1 MRATITSHLPAHYL
15 ILTAFTQLSSFLILP
30 IIIVE
35 LILPIQPCPDDVY
48 L

>member
-15 ILTAFTQLSSFLILP
+15 ILTAFTQLSFLILP
-30 IIIVE
+30 VIIVE
-35 LILPIQPCPDDVY
+35 LISPIQPCPDDVY